1 MKKEITKEKVIFTL
15 DPKLIDFLM
24 NNFENKSKYIEY
36 LIYKDMK
43 ENNLIEKE
51 LFIKTIDINDIR

>member
-15 DPKLIDFLM
+15 DPKLIDFLSS
-24 NNFENKSKYIEY
+24 FENKSKYLEY

-51 LFIKTIDINDIR
+51 LFIKTINNDDFR

>member
-15 DPKLIDFLM
+15 DPKLIDFLT
-24 NNFENKSKYIEY
+24 NFENKSKYVEY

-51 LFIKTIDINDIR
+51 LFIKSIEINDNR

>member
-15 DPKLIDFLM
+15 DPKLISFLM

-51 LFIKTIDINDIR
+51 LFIKTIDIK